1 MRRSLPVV
9 VALLLA
15 LVLGLTGSAVV
26 PAVARGDSDS
36 AKVKDKAGD
45 APAGIDL
52 LSGSY
57 FLSRKKAVFS
67 VRLKRLTET
76 TFLAFEVW
84 PLNSAW
90 DRVAVFRENGKTV
103 GRVYFVDN
111 EEETTPYLRKC
122 PDLLVSWRK
131 GQAKVRVVIPRR
143 CLQASLPGYGPY
155 EFRVFSR
162 FGGAPGSAGDA
173 MPVKKLDY

>member
-1 MRRSLPVV
+1 MRRSL
-9 VALLLA
+9 A
-15 LVLGLTGSAVV
+15 LVLTLLVALVVGVTGSA
-26 PAVARGDSDS
+26 PAVAKPPSDS
-36 AKVKDKAGD
+36 ATVKDKAGD

-57 FLSRKKAVFS
+57 FISPKKAVFS
-67 VRLKRLTET
+67 VRLEKLTDT

-90 DRVAVFRENGKTV
+90 DRVAVYRENGKTV
-103 GRVYFVDN
+103 GKVYFVDN

-122 PDLLVSWRK
+122 PGLKVAWKAAKD
-131 GQAKVRVVIPRR
+131 KVRIVVPRR
-143 CLQASLPGYGPY
+143 CLQASTPGSNPY

-162 FGGAPGSAGDA
+162 FGGDPGSARDA
-173 MPVKKLDY
+173 MPVKTLDY